1 MNFRSE
7 GCMKECQK
15 LTSIK
20 PATSIISVK
29 NDVSAIL
36 QKNASD
42 RYSFQ
47 DFKVA
52 SAKAIPM
59 LMMMPIT

>member
-1 MNFRSE
+1 M
-7 GCMKECQK
+7 
-15 LTSIK
+15 
-20 PATSIISVK
+20 ISVK